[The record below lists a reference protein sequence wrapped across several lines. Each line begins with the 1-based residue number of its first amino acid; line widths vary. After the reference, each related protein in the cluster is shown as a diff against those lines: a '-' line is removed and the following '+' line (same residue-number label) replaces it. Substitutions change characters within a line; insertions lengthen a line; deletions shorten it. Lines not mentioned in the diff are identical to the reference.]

1 MQLVAGGLLGILV
14 AYVAWRANSLTNN
27 GAVAAAILGS
37 VIFGF
42 GGLSWAVLL
51 LTFFI
56 SSSLLSHA
64 FRRRKLDLDEKFQKG
79 GQRDWGQ
86 VVANGGLALVL
97 VLVQVGWPSATWVWW
112 TYAGALAAVN
122 ADTWATEL
130 GVLNRARPRLITT
143 WRKVERGTSGAISL
157 RGTLAAAGGA
167 ALIGLVAALFPVAPF
182 NRWMMIAGI
191 TVAGLAGSLVDS
203 FLGATVQVL
212 YYCPTCQKE
221 TERYPQHL
229 CGTSTSYL
237 RGWRWLNNDWV
248 NWICSL
254 AGALAALGAWLLIG
268 INQG

>member
-86 VVANGGLALVL
+86 VVANGGLALAL
-97 VLVQVGWPSATWVWW
+97 VLVHVGWPSATWVWW

-157 RGTLAAAGGA
+157 RGHTGCRRRRGADRPGSSPVSCRTL
-167 ALIGLVAALFPVAPF
+167 
-182 NRWMMIAGI
+182 
-191 TVAGLAGSLVDS
+191 
-203 FLGATVQVL
+203 
-212 YYCPTCQKE
+212 
-221 TERYPQHL
+221 
-229 CGTSTSYL
+229 
-237 RGWRWLNNDWV
+237 
-248 NWICSL
+248 
-254 AGALAALGAWLLIG
+254 
-268 INQG
+268 